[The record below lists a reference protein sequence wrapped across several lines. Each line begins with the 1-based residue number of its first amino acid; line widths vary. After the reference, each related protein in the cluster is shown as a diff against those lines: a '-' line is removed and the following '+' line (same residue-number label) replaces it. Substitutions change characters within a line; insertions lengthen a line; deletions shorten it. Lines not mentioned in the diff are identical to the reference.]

1 MHKGEIFKALRK
13 IRGYESKE
21 EFSKVSGLSVEEITD
36 VENTSKPA
44 FNRFFIWLE
53 VSKDFVDNL
62 YSIVNEMN
70 IDESELVDLIKK
82 QLTPELDEKM
92 KTRARDMKVVFAIMH
107 INFCSM
113 AEFADKLQ
121 CSPVLIKALL
131 CLDRNLSRKMLDKVA
146 QLINIKGYEL
156 LSLISEKWSS
166 HYDVLIAI
174 AQLCK
179 NKK

>member
-21 EFSKVSGLSVEEITD
+21 EFSKVSGLSVEEITN
-36 VENTSKPA
+36 VENGSKLA

-62 YSIVNEMN
+62 YSIV
-70 IDESELVDLIKK
+70 DK
-82 QLTPELDEKM
+82 
-92 KTRARDMKVVFAIMH
+92 

-146 QLINIKGYEL
+146 QLINIKGYDL

-179 NKK
+179 NKQ

>member
-1 MHKGEIFKALRK
+1 MHKGLIFKALRE

-21 EFSKVSGLSVEEITD
+21 EFSKVSGIDLEEITE
-36 VENTSKPA
+36 VENGSKPA

-62 YSIVNEMN
+62 YSIVNDMN
-70 IDESELVDLIKK
+70 IDESELVNLIKQ
-82 QLTPELDEKM
+82 QLTPELEEEM

-107 INFCSM
+107 INFCNM
-113 AEFADKLQ
+113 AEFAHRLE
-121 CSPVLIKALL
+121 CSPALINSLL
-131 CLDRNLSRKMLDKVA
+131 CLNRNLTRKNLDKVA
-146 QLINIKGYEL
+146 QLINIKGYEF